1 MKKGAKT
8 VKMALKTCFT
18 RAFDLSSPIVG
29 APMAGV
35 SGPSLT
41 AAVARS
47 GGLGLLGAARY
58 TEPQLRKFVKITLQL
73 LGYDLHIKSIKSKL

>member
-1 MKKGAKT
+1 MSMPLQT
-8 VKMALKTCFT
+8 SFT
-18 RAFDLSSPIVG
+18 RAFGLGIPIIG

-35 SGPSLT
+35 SGASLT

-58 TEPQLRKFVKITLQL
+58 TDPQLRK
-73 LGYDLHIKSIKSKL
+73 